1 MIEMLD
7 EDARIL
13 ADLKKDL
20 EEKIMRMEKELSSL
34 KVLLKLVD
42 ETLSKISFIPAS
54 KLMEEEEPQQET
66 YEFEQTFPI
75 KSKTGED
82 LGTIYVGKGILKIV
96 PKQDLSLKIPPFQSF
111 FIERVLEEMKKK
123 DEIAVEQKKKSPE
136 EILEYE
142 IKSEGDIIKEVIIRN
157 VSEESRIRE
166 IRSSIRWTLE
176 RMMEKMSR

>member
-1 MIEMLD
+1 MLN

-20 EEKIMRMEKELSSL
+20 EEKIMKMEKELSSL
-34 KVLLKLVD
+34 KTLLKLVD
-42 ETLSKISFIPAS
+42 EALSKISFMPAS
-54 KLMEEEEPQQET
+54 KLMEEEPQQEV
-66 YEFEQTFPI
+66 YEFEQIFPI

-82 LGTIYVGKGILKIV
+82 LGTIYVGKGIIKIV
-96 PKQDLSLKIPPFQSF
+96 PKQDLSLKTPPFQSF

-142 IKSEGDIIKEVIIRN
+142 IKSEGDIIKEVIIKN

-176 RMMEKMSR
+176 RMMEKISR